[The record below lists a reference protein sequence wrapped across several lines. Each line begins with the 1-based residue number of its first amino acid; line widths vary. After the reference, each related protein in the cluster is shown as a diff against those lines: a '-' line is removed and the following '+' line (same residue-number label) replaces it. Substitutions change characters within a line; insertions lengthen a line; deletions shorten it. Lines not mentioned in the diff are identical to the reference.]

1 MEIRRVHGGCYKIP
15 PMAENDRRAEV
26 GTRTQTEMESP
37 AFGSPGGSLIPG
49 LTVLYH
55 PDSSRVGDRMLLAG
69 LGSGRRISLSRVEGE
84 LAQPG
89 GQGLRSLDEVHI
101 SRSPLRFSGLEN
113 GAVQLEVAPSRTRVE
128 ADGQTITDRS
138 TFSAEQIEA
147 GVMLTLAGQVLL
159 LLHLVEPL
167 TDARAD
173 RWGLLGEAPSMIRVR
188 DDIRQVA
195 DLEVPVLVR
204 GESGTGK
211 ELVARALHQA
221 SPRKDGPF
229 VAVNMAAIP
238 PSLAASELF
247 GAAKG
252 AFTGAGIG
260 RQGFFARAEGG
271 TLFLDEIGE
280 APPEIQ
286 VLLLRALETGEIQ
299 SVGAEKPQKVD
310 VRVVSATDA
319 DLEAGIEKERFRA
332 PLLHRLSGYVIHL
345 PPLRRRREDFGRLF
359 VHFLRRELETIGGSD
374 RLSAG
379 RSSRT
384 GPWIPV
390 AWVARLAAWHWPGNV
405 RQLANVV
412 RQLVIANRGVDP
424 AVRCEAVDEL
434 LRAGVGTPVSERT
447 SPEAQADPLSGAEPT
462 EPVSR
467 RPSDITEAELVAALR
482 AHRFRPAAAADGLG
496 IPRSSIYDLMERC
509 PGVRKAADLKPA
521 DIEEVRGTAA
531 GSVEKAAELLEVSA
545 QALRRRLKYL
555 RLQI

>member
-1 MEIRRVHGGCYKIP
+1 
-15 PMAENDRRAEV
+15 MAEKDRRAEV

-89 GQGLRSLDEVHI
+89 GQGLRCLDEVHI

-384 GPWIPV
+384 GPWIPA

>member
-1 MEIRRVHGGCYKIP
+1 
-15 PMAENDRRAEV
+15 
-26 GTRTQTEMESP
+26 MESP

-89 GQGLRSLDEVHI
+89 GQGLRCLDEVHI

-384 GPWIPV
+384 GPWIPAV
-390 AWVARLAAWHWPGNV
+390 WVARLAAWHWPGNV

>member
-1 MEIRRVHGGCYKIP
+1 
-15 PMAENDRRAEV
+15 MAENDRRAEV

-384 GPWIPV
+384 GPWIPA